1 MIREIPNADLAT
13 VRVLAGVMKEIEQ
26 QAVAAAPRECC
37 GLLSGNG
44 AVITMAHPLRNESPK
59 PETRYFAA
67 PEDLLGAMRQMRDA
81 DRTLKGIYHSH
92 PRTQAYP
99 SSSDVEMAFYPEAVY
114 FIISLES
121 GVNIRAFR
129 IDKSRIQEVAIS
141 IEDVE

>member
-13 VRVLAGVMKEIEQ
+13 IRVLACVIDEIEQ
-26 QAVAAAPRECC
+26 QAAAAAPRECC

-44 AVITMAHPLRNESPK
+44 AVITTAHALRNESPK

-67 PEDLLGAMRQMRDA
+67 PEDLLGTMRRMREA
-81 DRTLKGIYHSH
+81 GRTLMGIYHSH

-99 SSSDVEMAFYPEAVY
+99 STSDVQMAFYPEAVH

-121 GVNIRAFR
+121 SVDIRAFR
-129 IDKSRIQEVAIS
+129 IGRGKIQGVAIS
-141 IEDVE
+141 VEDAG